1 MIAANVNKNN
11 FVSVRIGSAC
21 IWFSYGL
28 PVVVQYGG
36 EKVATEV
43 YHSTTT
49 SRHISSTG
57 AKSDQKRFDALLG
70 KIEANNA

>member
-21 IWFSYGL
+21 IWFSYGQ

-43 YHSTTT
+43 YHSATT

-57 AKSDQKRFDALLG
+57 AKPNQKRFDVLLW
-70 KIEANNA
+70 KIECNNA